1 VDNKQ
6 IALTFRKLPIRLYES
21 SFQKVAVIA
30 PEKFVGKRAIGGL
43 HLDVDVAA
51 VTFDGEFEA
60 MLAAASRPWPKLK
73 PTTTGQIPRREAF
86 AYGRKEVVVV
96 NACEAGPQVCAV
108 LATEQTD
115 LKRSREVS
123 LPRCLKRPQVL
134 I

>member
-1 VDNKQ
+1 MDNKQ

-60 MLAAASRPWPKLK
+60 MLAAASRPS
-73 PTTTGQIPRREAF
+73 PTTFRKGMR
-86 AYGRKEVVVV
+86 YG
-96 NACEAGPQVCAV
+96 
-108 LATEQTD
+108 
-115 LKRSREVS
+115 
-123 LPRCLKRPQVL
+123 
-134 I
+134 